1 MDCMLLFIG
10 CSISRE
16 WGRNE
21 MRVNVKEGF
30 GNYFYFMLVFEIIV
44 SGVFF
49 IYYYNF
55 YRLLGY

>member
-1 MDCMLLFIG
+1 
-10 CSISRE
+10 
-16 WGRNE
+16 

-30 GNYFYFMLVFEIIV
+30 GNYFYFTLVFEIIV

-55 YRLLGY
+55 YSLLGY

>member
-1 MDCMLLFIG
+1 
-10 CSISRE
+10 
-16 WGRNE
+16 

-55 YRLLGY
+55 YSLLGY